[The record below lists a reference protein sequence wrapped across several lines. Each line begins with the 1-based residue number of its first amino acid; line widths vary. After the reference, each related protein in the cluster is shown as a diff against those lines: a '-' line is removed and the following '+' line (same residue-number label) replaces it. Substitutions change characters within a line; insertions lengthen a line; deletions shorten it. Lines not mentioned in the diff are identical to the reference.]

1 MITEIF
7 YPGGID
13 IGGGRWGREE
23 DNIGLGYAYLFDGN
37 KAIDSSQVV
46 EGYYRFALNDIFS
59 LTADV
64 QYLKDKLKIGDSP
77 SGFIYGIRMTAEF

>member
-1 MITEIF
+1 MAQGGQD
-7 YPGGID
+7 GGID
-13 IGGGRWGREE
+13 IGGRRWNREE

-37 KAIDSSQVV
+37 QAIDSSQVF
-46 EGYYRFALNDIFS
+46 EGYYRIVLNETFS

-64 QYLKDKLKIGDSP
+64 QYLKDKLKIGDNP